1 MKPVRLA
8 ALAVDDLR
16 DAVNWY
22 EGQRPRLGAR
32 FASQIDALLARVGES
47 PKLFPIAHLEIRR
60 ALVRPFPYGVFFRD
74 LDSAVQV
81 IAIVH
86 LHRAPSTW
94 RTRP

>member
-1 MKPVRLA
+1 MKQVRLA

-22 EGQRPRLGAR
+22 EEQRPALGAR
-32 FASQIDALLARVGES
+32 FAGQIDDLLAVIAES
-47 PKLFPIAHLEIRR
+47 PLQFPVVHLDIRR

-74 LDSAVQV
+74 LEEAVRV
-81 IAIVH
+81 IGIIH
-86 LHRAPSTW
+86 LRRAPSTW